1 MPSSPAAITVHAQ
14 QLAGPRSTIQTRT
27 PLQSSVTVHRHPARA
42 AARVL
47 VQCPYPMPTRH
58 RVHHHHHDQ
67 PTRHR
72 IRHTGS
78 TTTTPGAR
86 STNRNPWCG
95 HRSPGSAGD
104 KAKGFRGRGIGME
117 KRKEK
122 LEKEALCVMCH
133 KIEQDTCCGILDKL

>member
-1 MPSSPAAITVHAQ
+1 MTCQAV
-14 QLAGPRSTIQTRT
+14 
-27 PLQSSVTVHRHPARA
+27 PLQSQSMVSNQQDHDPPSRPERHSSPQSASGRHPPLASVA
-42 AARVL
+42 VL

-58 RVHHHHHDQ
+58 RVRHHHDDQ

-78 TTTTPGAR
+78 TTATPGAR

-95 HRSPGSAGD
+95 HRGPGSAGD

-122 LEKEALCVMCH
+122 LEKEALC
-133 KIEQDTCCGILDKL
+133 DTCCGILDKLQSL